1 MKVLWNT
8 FWIIC
13 RLQKSRMFLSS
24 NDNKVALK
32 GKGCLMYLFRS
43 TILHNYTWSVVGQYT
58 VRSDILNFHSRQKL
72 TIWVNKYK
80 RNFLQ
85 SIIHE
90 IQLGWFFFYYL
101 YKNHSFSF
109 ILRMTTCTIILDI
122 VLPKWN
128 AHKYKTE
135 RSVYTFYIH
144 IPNKKEL

>member
-1 MKVLWNT
+1 MYEGSFMKVLWNT

-24 NDNKVALK
+24 NDNKAALK

-80 RNFLQ
+80 RNYSRNSAGLV
-85 SIIHE
+85 
-90 IQLGWFFFYYL
+90 FFYYL

-109 ILRMTTCTIILDI
+109 ILRMTTCTIILDV
-122 VLPKWN
+122 VLPK
-128 AHKYKTE
+128 
-135 RSVYTFYIH
+135 
-144 IPNKKEL
+144 